1 MVPRRGQKYRE
12 ASKKIDRLRLYSP
25 REALELVK
33 ETSYVNFDET
43 VETHFRLSVD
53 PRHADQ
59 QVRGVV
65 LLPHGLGK
73 KVRVLVFAAGEA
85 DKIAQ
90 EAGADYVASDDEWIK
105 KIQGGWTDFDVA
117 IAVPEMMGKVG
128 RLGRVL
134 GPRGLMPSP
143 KAGTIA
149 PAEDLPRLIGEAK
162 AGRVEFRVDKTA
174 NLHTPIGKVSFPLEN
189 LLDNFTAIVDAVKK
203 AKPPAAKGT
212 YIRKIIV
219 TSVMGPGIKVD
230 PIQAQALEVAF

>member
-1 MVPRRGQKYRE
+1 MPKRSRKYRE
-12 ASKKIDRLRLYSP
+12 ALGKMDRLQFYSP
-25 REALELVK
+25 EEALRLVK
-33 ETSYVNFDET
+33 EVSYASFDET
-43 VETHFRLSVD
+43 VETHFRLGVD

-65 LLPHGLGK
+65 MLPHGLGK
-73 KVRVLVFAAGEA
+73 EVRVLVFATGEA

-105 KIQGGWTDFDVA
+105 KIQDGWTDFDVA

-128 RLGRVL
+128 RLGRIL

-149 PAEDLPRLIGEAK
+149 PAEDLPRLIEEAK
-162 AGRVEFRVDKTA
+162 AGRVEFRVDRTA
-174 NLHTPIGKVSFPLEN
+174 NLHTPIGKVSFPLEK
-189 LLDNFTAIVDAVKK
+189 LLNNFATMVDAVKK
-203 AKPPAAKGT
+203 ARPPASKGM
-212 YIRKIIV
+212 YIRKITV
-219 TSVMGPGIKVD
+219 TSSMGPGIKVD